1 MQHTSAY
8 KKIYMKALNILF
20 VNFLKFYN
28 KHKDLLFLII
38 ISVILDLY
46 ILRNSLAIG
55 LVQSADWPIP
65 ILNLKYLYYYS
76 IPAWNFQDM
85 SSNGFN
91 IYLLTY
97 GFFSSVLHNPA
108 IVQKL
113 FYYVPW
119 ASSPLFSYL
128 LLRYFGLK
136 NKNLVFFSLL
146 YQFGPWITGEFM
158 DGEPTFVIL
167 YLFLPLVLFILLYF
181 NKNLIKL
188 YLYSTIAMMIPSFFT
203 LEAPFFYILVVV
215 PFLLYISVNSGI
227 KRAAK
232 TALILAFSYVTIIF
246 FNIYSISPYIDGFN
260 GISSNSGALLGSFVN
275 FAPAVVAKYW
285 LLIFLFGITIL
296 TLTLVITKN
305 NLRSFFIFFTIVS
318 IFLVF
323 IYPGLISNS
332 ISIYILT
339 NIPLLA
345 PFINPSD
352 FILYLW
358 FELFVISAYTSTQ
371 IINKHIHI
379 EKYKIKQ
386 LYKYT
391 HKSLLIGVSIAIVIL
406 LISSATIEIQ
416 SYGSHD
422 TDIYLFSDGTHFD
435 KTEVSPQYMAL
446 ENYLKDHGAS
456 FNLSEHTIILPENP
470 NSTLPFYIGQQ
481 MIPGYEGLFGK
492 NVSNAIINGINS
504 ENSSFLMLLSLLGI
518 RYLAVIDIPASSWS
532 GTNGSPQ
539 LSMWGDKYIFIGN
552 YTIYV
557 HRLENI
563 SKLSE
568 VYSKNGLWI
577 FENKYYIS
585 PILESKYNLIKYLF
599 SQNYGKFYTETNMA
613 INFSKYFTPVK
624 YKITGLTTITLYN
637 TTKNETIVIDQEWGP
652 DWFIKN
658 SPRETIS
665 DNNFKLLAFNNSLGG
680 KFTLVY
686 GFQKTYDYMIVISII
701 SNIGFLISISYY
713 EIRIRHNN
721 L

>member
-1 MQHTSAY
+1 
-8 KKIYMKALNILF
+8 
-20 VNFLKFYN
+20 
-28 KHKDLLFLII
+28 
-38 ISVILDLY
+38 
-46 ILRNSLAIG
+46 
-55 LVQSADWPIP
+55 
-65 ILNLKYLYYYS
+65 
-76 IPAWNFQDM
+76 
-85 SSNGFN
+85 
-91 IYLLTY
+91 
-97 GFFSSVLHNPA
+97 
-108 IVQKL
+108 
-113 FYYVPW
+113 
-119 ASSPLFSYL
+119 
-128 LLRYFGLK
+128 
-136 NKNLVFFSLL
+136 
-146 YQFGPWITGEFM
+146 
-158 DGEPTFVIL
+158 
-167 YLFLPLVLFILLYF
+167 
-181 NKNLIKL
+181 
-188 YLYSTIAMMIPSFFT
+188 TIAMMIPSFFT

-557 HRLENI
+557 HRLDNI